1 MIKSINYTLVKKE
14 GTMSQEVFHPN
25 EILEKFAKNNSS
37 RILRI
42 KASNSLGKSFLLNL
56 IAYASFG
63 SSLKDEDLMLT
74 LRNSIK
80 EIADESDK
88 TLEFELK
95 IMDADGRELRFVKS
109 KKKGSN
115 PIVQLSNKDETKQ
128 LSVEEFTNNY
138 KLIYDIPEKPL
149 HRIYQIVRELKSKN
163 QIIYRWL
170 DQSSQKLN
178 LIVNSLNNQKDL
190 LKLQNWENE
199 KLQKQKQIDHRKA
212 DYEILRKKYLTISTY
227 NTLQLLKR
235 NIDATKSRIKELKN
249 CSDEFAKMQAP
260 KEKNQDEKFQ
270 NIIQL
275 EKQIKDLKIDEKFK
289 FLKESLEGE
298 YKSSFDTIDYQILS
312 NIENLLSNYL
322 ITFKT
327 YNQEE
332 ISKIVRVVGSFAT
345 MRLEQLIF
353 KSVNKN
359 KDKDEFIFVNDF
371 KSILEEISKE
381 NFKSAVF
388 QELFSFEIGTALEKI
403 NSYSESFN
411 DFKKMDVDFRLF
423 NSLLSDISKQ
433 LKEGEVLSKKLNS
446 IRSKI
451 KSDPIEFKRYNT
463 LKEKIETITSD
474 LSKLNQKAR
483 DYRNFLESSGVLK
496 NEIESRVQ
504 IEQQIQN
511 LQGAFQNISYSEE
524 ELNNQLEEKDK
535 QLLDFNKEID
545 ELSYRITHESEKK
558 TSILSD
564 EKSQVTFLNSKLL
577 NFLKWIHDKDDLI
590 KDDGLIKNENP
601 SESDEKYIKL
611 IGIYVASSMG
621 NKIIYQ
627 KGYQDIQYIDY
638 LPVTPVF
645 ITNSGMRI
653 SFSDFSGGQQSSNYL
668 KAKLNSNDNRK
679 YIVLFDEVANM
690 DNESINNVV
699 QRLKELER
707 EKKLV
712 LAVLVQPF
720 PEPNKFEIET
730 Y

>member
-14 GTMSQEVFHPN
+14 GTISQEVFKPN
-25 EILEKFAKNNSS
+25 EILNEFVKNNNS

-56 IAYASFG
+56 IAYASYG
-63 SSLKDEDLMLT
+63 NRLNDDDLMLS
-74 LRNSIK
+74 LRNSIN

-88 TLEFELK
+88 SLEFEMK
-95 IMDADGRELRFVKS
+95 ILDTDGKELNFIKS
-109 KKKGSN
+109 KKKGVN
-115 PIVQLSNKDETKQ
+115 PIVRLINNNETKV
-128 LSVEEFTNNY
+128 LSFEDFTNNY

-149 HRIYQIVRELKSKN
+149 QRIYQIVRDLKSKN
-163 QIIYRWL
+163 QLIYRSL

-178 LIVNSLNNQKDL
+178 SIVNSLNNQKDL

-199 KLQKQKQIDHRKA
+199 KLQKQKQIENRKA
-212 DYEILRKKYLTISTY
+212 DYEILKKKYLIVSTY

-235 NIDATKSRIKELKN
+235 NIDTNESKIKELKN
-249 CSDEFAKMQAP
+249 SSVEFGKIQAP
-260 KEKNQDEKFQ
+260 KEKNQDEKFK
-270 NIIQL
+270 NIQQL

-289 FLKESLEGE
+289 YLKDKLENE
-298 YKSSFDTIDYQILS
+298 YKSSFDEIDYQILS
-312 NIENLLSNYL
+312 NLENLLSNYL
-322 ITFKT
+322 NTFKT

-332 ISKIVRVVGSFAT
+332 ISKILRVVVSFST

-353 KSVNKN
+353 KSVNKS
-359 KDKDEFIFVNDF
+359 KDEFIFVNDF

-381 NFKSAVF
+381 NYKSALF
-388 QELFSFEIGTALEKI
+388 KELFSFEIGTALEKI
-403 NSYSESFN
+403 NRYSEFFN
-411 DFKKMDVDFRLF
+411 DFKKMDTDFQSF
-423 NSLLSDISKQ
+423 NSLLTEIIKR

-451 KSDPIEFKRYNT
+451 KSDPVEFKRYNT
-463 LKEKIETITSD
+463 LKEKIETVKSEI
-474 LSKLNQKAR
+474 SKLNQKAR
-483 DYRNFLESSGVLK
+483 DYRNFLESNGVLK
-496 NEIESRVQ
+496 NEIESRDQ
-504 IEQQIQN
+504 IEQKIQN
-511 LQGAFQNISYSEE
+511 LQLAFQQISYSEE
-524 ELNNQLEEKDK
+524 ELKNQLEEKDK
-535 QLLDFNKEID
+535 QLSEFNKEIE

-558 TSILSD
+558 TSIFSD
-564 EKSQVTFLNSKLL
+564 EKRRVTILNSKLL
-577 NFLKWIHDKDDLI
+577 NFLKWLHDKDDLI

-601 SESDEKYIKL
+601 SESDKNYIKL

-627 KGYQDIQYIDY
+627 KGYQDIEYIDY

-712 LAVLVQPF
+712 LAIMVQPF
-720 PEPNKFEIET
+720 PDPNKFEIET